1 MHRDDPSHTP
11 EPHHALVGEPQH
23 PGDALMVQSANG
35 APQQPLAITGSPLPS
50 APNVLR
56 GGMDANTFM
65 HALRRRWILALGMG
79 LVIGAVTAIALWWLF
94 PESSSATAL
103 FEIRI

>member
-23 PGDALMVQSANG
+23 TGDALMVQSNER
-35 APQQPLAITGSPLPS
+35 PPSQPLAIPGSPLQS

-56 GGMDANTFM
+56 GGMDANTYL
-65 HALRRRWILALGMG
+65 HALRRVGYSRLA
-79 LVIGAVTAIALWWLF
+79 WDW
-94 PESSSATAL
+94 
-103 FEIRI
+103 